1 MGFEQGTTLLWDD
14 ISNHCTSATLY
25 QILSVS
31 RHNFSRHHL
40 TSEWPLFLMCTTYD
54 HWFNYFR
61 PLAAYL
67 CGKLG
72 KCGVNTGSSHDNVK
86 ASLEVCHHCPIK
98 NTHRHDMYSFTV
110 SRFPIKTIFLV
121 LTHTKNLLLAVSFI
135 HKRLPLW
142 LALHVWYG
150 RLWQPVP
157 FLTQP

>member
-1 MGFEQGTTLLWDD
+1 MTFLTTAPLPPYITFDLFQGITFQGTIWTLRM
-14 ISNHCTSATLY
+14 TSVPY
-25 QILSVS
+25 V
-31 RHNFSRHHL
+31 HNIWSL
-40 TSEWPLFLMCTTYD
+40 L
-54 HWFNYFR
+54 HWFYYFR

-142 LALHVWYG
+142 LALHVRYG